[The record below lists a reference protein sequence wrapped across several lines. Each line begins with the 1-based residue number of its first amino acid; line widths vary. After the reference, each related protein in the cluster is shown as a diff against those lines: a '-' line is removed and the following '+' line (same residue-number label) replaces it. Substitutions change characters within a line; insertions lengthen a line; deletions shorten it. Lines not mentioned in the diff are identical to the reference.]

1 MLMNNIKM
9 YVIRDAKYP
18 QWYFQHIKDYSSMMG
33 YLAKAH
39 PLYTHRFT
47 KHVEKAMH
55 FLTIKEALDFI
66 QAHNIDGSIIKDL
79 SQERLKRKKMPK
91 QYLDE
96 NYGDVI
102 TYLYSVMGNSSDK
115 MLQAAHDMHISV
127 TSLTK
132 FMRDPY
138 SLSSQTRDKIV
149 ANITRIKKEDEKWAK

>member
-1 MLMNNIKM
+1 MLMENIKI
-9 YVIRDAKYP
+9 YVIVRNQEP
-18 QWYFQHIKDYSSMMG
+18 HFLFERIEDYSSMRG

-66 QAHNIDGSIIKDL
+66 QAHKIDGSIIKDL
-79 SQERLKRKKMPK
+79 SQERLKRRKMPK

-149 ANITRIKKEDEKWAK
+149 ANITRIKKED

>member
-1 MLMNNIKM
+1 MLMENIKI
-9 YVIRDAKYP
+9 YVIVRNQEP
-18 QWYFQHIKDYSSMMG
+18 HFLFERIEDYSSMRG

-47 KHVEKAMH
+47 KYVEKAMH

-66 QAHNIDGSIIKDL
+66 QTHKIDGSIIKDL
-79 SQERLKRKKMPK
+79 SQERLKRRKMSK
-91 QYLDE
+91 QYPNED
-96 NYGDVI
+96 YGDVI
-102 TYLYSVMGNSSDK
+102 TYLYSVIGNSSDK
-115 MLQAAHDMHISV
+115 MLQAAHDMHTSV

-149 ANITRIKKEDEKWAK
+149 ANITRIKKED